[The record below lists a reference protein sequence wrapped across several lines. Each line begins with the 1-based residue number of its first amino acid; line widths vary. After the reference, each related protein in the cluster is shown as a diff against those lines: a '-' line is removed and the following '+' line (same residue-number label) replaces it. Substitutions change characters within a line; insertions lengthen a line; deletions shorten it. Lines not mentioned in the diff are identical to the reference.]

1 MMGYSPVSPADPVT
15 GPFSLLAG
23 VAVRIV
29 LYCASV
35 SAVRMVTKRPDEDPK
50 RRIKRRA
57 LYAATEIGVG
67 IFMCGPATASVFAN
81 VPRFTCNFV
90 VRMSETLGLVD
101 GFDVGAYHSL
111 AEELI
116 PLDDA
121 LPYAA
126 WVLGG
131 ILTNL
136 ALTLYTRRYTT
147 RKVPLKKVALVTA
160 LQAVARFTG
169 PSFVVSLPRDEAE
182 LLLVMSVILL
192 DKYTTS
198 WLARTVTPWE

>member
-1 MMGYSPVSPADPVT
+1 
-15 GPFSLLAG
+15 
-23 VAVRIV
+23 
-29 LYCASV
+29 
-35 SAVRMVTKRPDEDPK
+35 
-50 RRIKRRA
+50 
-57 LYAATEIGVG
+57 
-67 IFMCGPATASVFAN
+67 MCGPATTSVFVN

-90 VRMSETLGLVD
+90 VRMSETLGIVD
-101 GFDVGAYHSL
+101 GFDVGAYHTL

-131 ILTNL
+131 IFTNIGL
-136 ALTLYTRRYTT
+136 AAYTKRYTK
-147 RKVPLKKVALVTA
+147 RKIPLKKVAVVMCVQA
-160 LQAVARFTG
+160 LARFTG
-169 PSFVVSLPRDEAE
+169 PSFVVGLPKDEAE
-182 LLLVMSVILL
+182 LLLVLSVILV